1 MKRLA
6 VIILAAGIG
15 KRLRSKKAKVLHTL
29 AGEPMIRYVV
39 RKAISLA
46 PLKIVVII
54 GNQAEEVRACISESP
69 KISFVKQNALLGTA
83 HAVQQAEK
91 SLRGFNGTVLILS
104 GDVPLVKEESLRFLL
119 RDHSERGNDLTFI
132 TTVITDPSGYGR
144 VLRDAYSKIIR
155 VIEER
160 DATEEERKIREIN
173 TGIYAAEKEFLFR
186 AVKGVKR
193 ENVQSEYY
201 ITDVIEIAVRGGK
214 RVGAV
219 SAENPVEVMGINT
232 RKELADAERYLRG
245 KKLNDLMLNGVTIV
259 DPSNTYIGPS
269 VSIGRDSIIY
279 PNTFLEG
286 VTSIG
291 EDCVIYPNV
300 RIIDSRLGDGVVV
313 KDSCLIA
320 KGEIGNRAT
329 IGPFAQL
336 RPESVIK
343 KGAKIGNFV
352 EVKKSSVGEGSKAM
366 HLSYIGDATIGKGVN
381 IGAGTITS
389 NYDGFKK
396 YPTVIGDDVF
406 VGSDTQFI
414 APVRIG
420 KGAVIAA
427 GSTITMDV
435 PKDALAM
442 SRVDQ
447 VNRKGWALKRKLR
460 VKSLEFRVKKRKGER

>member
-1 MKRLA
+1 MKSLA

-69 KISFVKQNALLGTA
+69 KISFVKQKDLLGTA
-83 HAVQQAEK
+83 NAVQQAEK
-91 SLRGFNGTVLILS
+91 SLSGFNGTVLILS
-104 GDVPLVKEESLRFLL
+104 GDVPLVKEGSLRFLL

-144 VLRDAYSKIIR
+144 VLRDAYSRIIR

-186 AVKGVKR
+186 SLKGVKR

-201 ITDVIEIAVRGGK
+201 ITDVIEIAVRGKK

-245 KKLNDLMLNGVTIV
+245 KKLNDLMLNGVTII

-381 IGAGTITS
+381 IGAGTITC
-389 NYDGFKK
+389 NYDGFSK
-396 YPTVIGDDVF
+396 YPTVIEDEVF

-460 VKSLEFRVKKRKGER
+460 VQSSELKVKKRKG

>member
-1 MKRLA
+1 MKSLA

-69 KISFVKQNALLGTA
+69 KISFVKQKDLLGTA
-83 HAVQQAEK
+83 NAVQQAEK
-91 SLRGFNGTVLILS
+91 SLSGFNGTVLILS
-104 GDVPLVKEESLRFLL
+104 GDVPLVKEGSLRFLL

-144 VLRDAYSKIIR
+144 VLRDAYSRIIR

-186 AVKGVKR
+186 SLKGVKR

-201 ITDVIEIAVRGGK
+201 ITDVIEIAVRGKK

-245 KKLNDLMLNGVTIV
+245 KKLNDLMLNGVTII

-381 IGAGTITS
+381 IGAGTITC
-389 NYDGFKK
+389 NYDGFSK
-396 YPTVIGDDVF
+396 YPTVIEDEVF

-460 VKSLEFRVKKRKGER
+460 VQSSELKVKNRKG

>member
-1 MKRLA
+1 MKSLA

-15 KRLRSKKAKVLHTL
+15 KRLKSKKAKVLHTL

-54 GNQAEEVRACISESP
+54 GNQAEEVKACISESP
-69 KISFVKQNALLGTA
+69 KISFVKQKDLLGTA
-83 HAVQQAEK
+83 NAVQQAEK
-91 SLRGFNGTVLILS
+91 SLSGFNGTVLILS
-104 GDVPLVKEESLRFLL
+104 GDVPLVKEGSLRFLL

-144 VLRDAYSKIIR
+144 VLRDAYSRIIR

-186 AVKGVKR
+186 SLKGVKR

-201 ITDVIEIAVRGGK
+201 ITDVIEIAVRGKK

-245 KKLNDLMLNGVTIV
+245 KKLNDLMLNGVTII

-381 IGAGTITS
+381 IGAGTITC
-389 NYDGFKK
+389 NYDGFSK
-396 YPTVIGDDVF
+396 YPTVIEDEVF

-460 VKSLEFRVKKRKGER
+460 VQSSELKVKKRKG

>member
-1 MKRLA
+1 MKSLA

-54 GNQAEEVRACISESP
+54 GNQAEEVKACISESP
-69 KISFVKQNALLGTA
+69 KISFVKQKDLLGTA
-83 HAVQQAEK
+83 NAVQQAEK
-91 SLRGFNGTVLILS
+91 SLSGFNGTVLILS
-104 GDVPLVKEESLRFLL
+104 GDVPLVKEGSLRFLL

-144 VLRDAYSKIIR
+144 VLRDAYSRIIR

-186 AVKGVKR
+186 SLKGVKR

-201 ITDVIEIAVRGGK
+201 ITDVIEIAVRGKK

-245 KKLNDLMLNGVTIV
+245 KKLNDLMLNGVTII

-381 IGAGTITS
+381 IGAGTITC
-389 NYDGFKK
+389 NYDGFSK
-396 YPTVIGDDVF
+396 YPTVIEDEVF

-460 VKSLEFRVKKRKGER
+460 VQSSELKVKKRKG

>member
-1 MKRLA
+1 MKSLA

-15 KRLRSKKAKVLHTL
+15 KRLKSKKAKVLHTL
-29 AGEPMIRYVV
+29 AGEPMIRHVV

-54 GNQAEEVRACISESP
+54 GNQAEEVKACISESP
-69 KISFVKQNALLGTA
+69 KISFVKQKDLLGTA
-83 HAVQQAEK
+83 NAVQQAEK
-91 SLRGFNGTVLILS
+91 SLSGFNGTVLILS
-104 GDVPLVKEESLRFLL
+104 GDVPLVKEGSLRFLL

-144 VLRDAYSKIIR
+144 VLRDAYSRIIR

-160 DATEEERKIREIN
+160 DATEEERKIREVN

-186 AVKGVKR
+186 SLKGVKR

-201 ITDVIEIAVRGGK
+201 ITDVIEIAVRGKK

-245 KKLNDLMLNGVTIV
+245 KKLNDLMLNGVTII

-381 IGAGTITS
+381 IGAGTITC
-389 NYDGFKK
+389 NYDGFSK
-396 YPTVIGDDVF
+396 YPTVIEDEVF

-460 VKSLEFRVKKRKGER
+460 VQSSELKVKKRKG